1 MSTPEQVTVKAGRPS
16 RSLDEEIEATRAR
29 LKALEEKRKVEQRL
43 SYERNVKG
51 ILALLKH
58 SELDTVPQETWKDK
72 LDQLTKLLNPTIA
85 KNKAEPSKA
94 IDSSRQ
100 SPPMSAD

>member
-29 LKALEEKRKVEQRL
+29 LKALEEKRKIEQRL

-51 ILALLKH
+51 ILALLKQ

-72 LDQLTKLLNPTIA
+72 LDQLKKVLNPTIS
-85 KNKAEPSKA
+85 KNKPEPAKSIEA
-94 IDSSRQ
+94 SRQ
-100 SPPMSAD
+100 STPPSAD